1 MLDKKNEY
9 WDDYYGALKIANEEH
24 MPPSQFAAFCR
35 AELMQLNIYQLTE
48 IASGDG
54 RDSIFFAQQ
63 GLNIVALDKSVNA
76 VDFLK
81 NKTSPYK
88 HLSVKNI
95 DVVDGVFPA
104 PNFQNSA
111 CAYYARFFIHTLNEK
126 QLLKFFKNLSKTMR
140 QSDYFFTEYRNDK
153 DEKLDKGTSSHF
165 RKFYKASYIT
175 AIANE
180 NNFKC
185 VYEVEGRGFA
195 KWNVDDA
202 VVTRQIFIK
211 DSIKDENK
219 K

>member
-1 MLDKKNEY
+1 MSDKKSKY
-9 WDDYYGALKIANEEH
+9 WDEYYGALKSSNEGH

-63 GLNIVALDKSVNA
+63 GLHIVALDKSVNA
-76 VDFLK
+76 VDLLK
-81 NKTSPYK
+81 NKASLYK
-88 HLSVKNI
+88 RLSVEKI
-95 DVVDGVFPA
+95 DVVDGIFPA
-104 PNFQNSA
+104 PDFQDSA
-111 CAYYARFFIHTLNEK
+111 CAYYARFFIHTLDEK
-126 QLLKFFKNLSKTMR
+126 QLFRFFKNLSKAMG

-153 DEKLDKGTSSHF
+153 DETLDKATSNHF
-165 RKFYKASYIT
+165 RKFYKANYVT

-185 VYEVEGRGFA
+185 IYEIEGQGFA

-202 VVTRQIFIK
+202 FVTRQIYIK
-211 DSIKDENK
+211 NGISNGR
-219 K
+219 